1 MKEVT
6 VIEAPKT
13 CMNCRFIF
21 SSFCEVDSA
30 NDKRCPFLRPS
41 SETKEESGE
50 TE

>member
-21 SSFCEVDSA
+21 SSICDID
-30 NDKRCPFLRPS
+30 NDKDRRCPFLRSS
-41 SETKEESGE
+41 SETKEESGGKE
-50 TE
+50 